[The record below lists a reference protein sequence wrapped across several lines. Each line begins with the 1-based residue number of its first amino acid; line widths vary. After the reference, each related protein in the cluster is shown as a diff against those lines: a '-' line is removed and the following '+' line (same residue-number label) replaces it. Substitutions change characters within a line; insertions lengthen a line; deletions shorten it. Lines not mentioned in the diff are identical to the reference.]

1 MKITNISWCTDENTI
16 KELGLPTE
24 EEFLSNLDID
34 VNSDVLN
41 DIADYLSDKY
51 GFLVESF
58 FVEENDFIID
68 EKNDIYEYKG
78 INISKGT
85 WEDAPCP
92 ISCKDITIEGIKN
105 ILKLLYR
112 DLVVTYGED
121 IIKEYINYI
130 NGIENNV
137 EDIMLYENIDELRW
151 KVEEQL
157 FLDNGGIYYE
167 DMTDEEYKKLIS

>member
-24 EEFLSNLDID
+24 EEFLSNLEYI
-34 VNSDVLN
+34 NSDVLN

-78 INISKGT
+78 INVSKST
-85 WEDAPCP
+85 WENAPSPMYCGN
-92 ISCKDITIEGIKN
+92 ITIEDIKI
-105 ILKLLYR
+105 ILKQLYTDLL
-112 DLVVTYGED
+112 VTYGED
-121 IIKEYINYI
+121 TIKEYINYI
-130 NGIENNV
+130 NGIENEV
-137 EDIMLYENIDELRW
+137 DDIMLYEKIDMYRW
-151 KVEEQL
+151 KIEEEL
-157 FLDNGGIYYE
+157 FLLNKGFYIE
-167 DMTDEEYKKLIS
+167 DMTDEEYNKLIS

>member
-24 EEFLSNLDID
+24 EEITTNIEIE
-34 VNSDVLN
+34 
-41 DIADYLSDKY
+41 DIADYLTDKY

-58 FVEENDFIID
+58 VVEEYDFIID

-78 INISKGT
+78 INISKST

-92 ISCKDITIEGIKN
+92 MYCGNVAIEGIKN
-105 ILKLLYR
+105 ILRLLYR

-121 IIKEYINYI
+121 IVKEYINYI
-130 NGIENNV
+130 NGVENKV
-137 EDIMLYENIDELRW
+137 EDIMLYENIDECRW

-167 DMTDEEYKKLIS
+167 DMTDEEYNKLISYFVS